1 MISFK
6 EYILEMADDIS
17 EIDEDFRRFSIPTLV
32 AVINKHKILLSKA
45 VRDGDHDA
53 KKHQLELIRKAEDI
67 RRQRSISD
75 FEERRTKAK
84 DDRK

>member
-6 EYILEMADDIS
+6 EYMLEMIDETT

-45 VRDGDHDA
+45 VRDGDQDA
-53 KKHQLELIRKAEDI
+53 KKLQLELIRKAENI

-75 FEERRTKAK
+75 FEERRAKAK
-84 DDRK
+84 ENRK